1 MPWTLYILTYA
12 LHHYFVF
19 PWQRRPEDSLNDR
32 RCYYGLKIHEDVR
45 WLNRSPTISMSARYG
60 SGSGRVIAMLGG
72 RLILTYGDDPRVLE
86 LEFE

>member
-19 PWQRRPEDSLNDR
+19 PWQHRPEGSPNDR

-45 WLNRSPTISMSARYG
+45 WLSRSPLSRYKHDNG
-60 SGSGRVIAMLGG
+60 SGSARVIAMLGG

-86 LEFE
+86 LQFE